1 MKKITFFLSMVLLAL
16 TMSLT
21 SCVNDWGVI
30 DNPNDSGNTPEKNPN
45 FKSIIVMSDIHVM
58 APQLLVNRGT
68 AYENYLNQDP
78 KLLEY
83 SGEVLEYLVGKTL
96 QRNPDLVII
105 PGDLTKDGELL
116 SHQLVVNIL
125 GKLRKTTHAPQRAHR
140 PNSLLL
146 SMRTSATTRHTQK
159 TLPHCRSSVN
169 R

>member
-1 MKKITFFLSMVLLAL
+1 MVLLVL
-16 TMSLT
+16 SMSLT
-21 SCVNDWGVI
+21 SCVNDIGVA
-30 DNPNDSGNTPEKNPN
+30 DNPSEGGNTSEKDPN

-58 APQLLVNRGT
+58 APQLLEKKGT

-83 SGEVLEYLVGKTL
+83 SGEVLEYLVEKTL
-96 QRNPDLVII
+96 ERNPDLVII

-125 GKLRKTTHAPQRAHR
+125 GKLRQNAHR
-140 PNSLLL
+140 QS
-146 SMRTSATTRHTQK
+146 SSRRCMQTSATTRHTQK